1 MDRANERHWHGA
13 TSSTLMSHTTTT
25 IGPIEFHEAV
35 TAAEYAAANA
45 TPRGSDTTATTKAV
59 VCAEAERKATDHPR
73 L

>member
-1 MDRANERHWHGA
+1 
-13 TSSTLMSHTTTT
+13 MSHTTTT